1 MIRSLRPTDIL
12 SVLAH
17 GNSFSNYVR
26 TGDCLG
32 GERDAGYLPLSLI
45 GQFVYLRKLQ
55 YSWAW
60 IEQNGIRGL
69 LTIRQRSGPSAW
81 EVSSIYLEQGH
92 EKIGFNLL
100 DALGMTTDLL
110 PISRFFLRL
119 PQDSGLLET
128 ARQAG
133 FSLYASQRLY
143 GLSARSSEPEKL
155 IPTGVRFRRKSPG
168 EDFQHFQLYGRAVP
182 ERIRQAEG
190 MTFEEWRES
199 RERVLRGVNYL
210 CEWKG
215 KAVGWVN
222 FKRRCGKVCLEIV
235 ASEGEELVLKEIL
248 SWALAGVVSVPEIH
262 CLVYAHQTRLC
273 RLLEDRGFEV
283 VKEHSLF
290 AREQVVRV
298 KEHYLVAAGLSS

>member
-17 GNSFSNYVR
+17 GSPFSNYVR

-32 GERDAGYLPLSLI
+32 GERPPASLTLSLL

-60 IEQNGIRGL
+60 IEQNEIRGL

-81 EVSSIYLEQGH
+81 EISGVYLDQRL

-100 DALGMTTDLL
+100 DSLAMTTETL
-110 PISRFFLRL
+110 PISRFFMRL

-128 ARQAG
+128 ARQTG

-143 GLSARSSEPEKL
+143 ELSPRSRELEKP
-155 IPTGVRFRRKSPG
+155 ITAGVSFRRKFPG
-168 EDFQHFQLYGRAVP
+168 DDFQQFQIYSRIVP
-182 ERIRQAEG
+182 ERIRASEG

-199 RERVLRGVNYL
+199 RERVLRGTSYF
-210 CEWKG
+210 CEREG
-215 KAVGWVN
+215 KAIGWVN
-222 FKRRCGKVCLEIV
+222 FRKRCGKVCLEIV
-235 ASEGEELVLKEIL
+235 ASEGDEPVLKEIL
-248 SWALAGVVSVPEIH
+248 SWAVAAAAPAPEIH

-273 RLLEDRGFEV
+273 RLLEDRGFEA

-298 KEHYLVAAGLSS
+298 KEPYLVPAGLSS